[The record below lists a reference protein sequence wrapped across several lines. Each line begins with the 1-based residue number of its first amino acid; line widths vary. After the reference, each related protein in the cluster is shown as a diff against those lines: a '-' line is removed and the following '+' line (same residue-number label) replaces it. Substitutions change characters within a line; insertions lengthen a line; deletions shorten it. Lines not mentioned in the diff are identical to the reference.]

1 MLFVTAAEV
10 VPFLFHMVELQQNG
24 DLVTRLSEREAQ
36 NLCGLG
42 FVVGRMGRR
51 KDAETGKKVP
61 VLRYLELT
69 VSRRKLKETISRVSV
84 KTLQCKAEDSRTFS
98 GEPHRTRHDFRKCD
112 AYAGGVTRL
121 LPIRMV

>member
-1 MLFVTAAEV
+1 VLYTAAEV

-24 DLVTRLSEREAQ
+24 ELVTRLSEREAQ
-36 NLCGLG
+36 NLCSLE

-51 KDAETGKKVP
+51 RDADSGEQVA

-69 VSRRKLKETISRVSV
+69 VSRKKLKETISRVSV

-98 GEPHRTRHDFRKCD
+98 GEPHRTRHDFRKCN